1 MERGTALLDELTEGA
16 LRAQAALGDP
26 PPWMPVLEHETR
38 IHSHDILS
46 PHHEKGYRCL
56 RAFPPASLRKLR
68 LQFWRVTPSKASKLD
83 HLVGVDAGPD
93 APLLTFLVW
102 REHLRLVW
110 HDDASVESKL
120 AADIE
125 LNGGEVREYV
135 MHGWDVLMEAA
146 DPAAPLVPHSNAA
159 CVRCRTLEPPHTI

>member
-110 HDDASVESKL
+110 HEDPEVERRL
-120 AADIE
+120 DRFEAQ
-125 LNGGEVREYV
+125 NPEVRV
-135 MHGWDVLMEAA
+135 VRMRPGLVFKREASQGIRRLFGG
-146 DPAAPLVPHSNAA
+146 PFFLSLIHIS
-159 CVRCRTLEPPHTI
+159 EPTRPY